1 MRPRPTQ
8 DGVLAAILDTA
19 PACHCDSTEDLERC
33 EHAACFALSCSDHRR
48 VCSVC
53 GRVVCLKHAESEGW
67 AQNLSGEWFCS
78 AGGREE

>member
-1 MRPRPTQ
+1 MPRPRPTCP
-8 DGVLAAILDTA
+8 DSVLAALLDTA
-19 PACHCDSTEDLERC
+19 CHCGSTEDLERC
-33 EHAACFALSCSDHRR
+33 EHAACFASSCPDHRR

-53 GRVVCLKHAESEGW
+53 SRVVCLKHAESEGW